1 MVKVKTFRFK
11 GCKTH
16 CTSKGHECL
25 HDSTDDIDKV
35 INNFICDNVSTLI
48 DIKITTIECR
58 WHNNGGYNK
67 IDLIYTII
75 YE

>member
-1 MVKVKTFRFK
+1 MPKVKTFRFK
-11 GCKTH
+11 GSKTH
-16 CTSKGHECL
+16 YTSKGHEFL

-58 WHNNGGYNK
+58 WHNNGGYNE

-75 YE
+75 YV

>member
-1 MVKVKTFRFK
+1 MPKVKTFRFK
-11 GCKTH
+11 GSKTR
-16 CTSKGHECL
+16 CTGKGYEYL

-35 INNFICDNVSTLI
+35 INGFICDNVNTLI
-48 DIKITTIECR
+48 DIKVTAVECR
-58 WHNNGGYNK
+58 WHNNGGYNE